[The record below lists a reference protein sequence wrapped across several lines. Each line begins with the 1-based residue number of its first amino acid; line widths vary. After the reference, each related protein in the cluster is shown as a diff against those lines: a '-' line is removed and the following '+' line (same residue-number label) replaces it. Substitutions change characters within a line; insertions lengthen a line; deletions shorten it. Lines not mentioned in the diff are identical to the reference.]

1 MRWRDYLGSSNV
13 TTKVLI
19 GKIQEAQNYRGD
31 RKRETKVRVM
41 LFENGGKCYKARSA
55 GSL

>member
-31 RKRETKVRVM
+31 RKRDTKVRVM